1 VQTTSVLLAL
11 LAGALV
17 AVQTALLNVAG
28 KQLGAINTGLLS
40 LSVGGL
46 VAVVIL
52 FFKRGL
58 EFEQLR
64 TSGWY
69 VLLAGSMGIVILTSI
84 AFVVQRIGVTAGLAG
99 LILAQLIVAF
109 LIDTF
114 GWGGAAI
121 PFELR
126 RVFGLA
132 LLAVGVY
139 LVLPRG

>member
-1 VQTTSVLLAL
+1 MQVTSIVLAL

-17 AVQTALLNVAG
+17 AVQSALLNIAG
-28 KQLGAINTGLLS
+28 KQIGAINTGLLS

-46 VAVVIL
+46 VAIVIL
-52 FFKRGL
+52 FIKRGL
-58 EFEQLR
+58 ELEQLR

-99 LILAQLIVAF
+99 LILAQLVVAF

-114 GWGGAAI
+114 GWGGPAI

-126 RVFGLA
+126 RVLGLA